1 MEFKSML
8 RTILKICLPLAF
20 GVLLLWFLYRKMDIS
35 VIMKVIKEDVRYDI
49 ILFSLL
55 FGAGANVIRALR
67 WELLIHSSGD
77 HPRRSNVIWA
87 VLGN

>member
-35 VIMKVIKEDVRYDI
+35 VIMKVIKEIDRKSV
-49 ILFSLL
+49 
-55 FGAGANVIRALR
+55 V
-67 WELLIHSSGD
+67 
-77 HPRRSNVIWA
+77 
-87 VLGN
+87 